1 MLLELARQLNHP
13 LAWRKPQ
20 EIFQG
25 LAAAFAPFAG
35 WSYETIGS
43 QGAQL
48 ALPASAKASAD
59 SPQPTAGT
67 AAS

>member
-1 MLLELARQLNHP
+1 MLLEMARQLNHP
-13 LAWRKPQ
+13 LVWRKPQ

-25 LAAAFAPFAG
+25 LAAGFAPLAG
-35 WSYETIGS
+35 LSYETIGS

-48 ALPASAKASAD
+48 ALPE
-59 SPQPTAGT
+59 PTART